1 MDAKDPGDLSII
13 PVNHKG
19 ERRVL
24 QNCLLIMYIMY
35 AHVCAHAHTH
45 THKPGKARL
54 QSEQVPLELEG

>member
-13 PVNHKG
+13 PANHKG

-24 QNCLLIMYIMY
+24 QNCPLIMYIMY

-45 THKPGKARL
+45 KHGKARL